1 MKVQVNNKEVEITPD
16 STLTQLTAQLEL
28 PVQGIAIAVN
38 NKMIPRTEW
47 EGFILH
53 ENDNLV
59 IIKAACGGEGNGQS
73 TIYHASDRTVL
84 VPRIGTYGTRRRVQM
99 DPTTHERGSSRRSGG
114 SSPATET
121 AL

>member
-59 IIKAACGGEGNGQS
+59 IIKAAALPIEPHRHIR
-73 TIYHASDRTVL
+73 IYFYEMTPTRIELVL
-84 VPRIGTYGTRRRVQM
+84 P
-99 DPTTHERGSSRRSGG
+99 P
-114 SSPATET
+114 
-121 AL
+121 

>member
-1 MKVQVNNKEVEITPD
+1 MTLD

-47 EGFILH
+47 ERFSLH

-59 IIKAACGGEGNGQS
+59 IIKAACGG
-73 TIYHASDRTVL
+73 
-84 VPRIGTYGTRRRVQM
+84 
-99 DPTTHERGSSRRSGG
+99 
-114 SSPATET
+114 
-121 AL
+121 

>member
-47 EGFILH
+47 ERFSLH
-53 ENDNLV
+53 NL
-59 IIKAACGGEGNGQS
+59 S
-73 TIYHASDRTVL
+73 
-84 VPRIGTYGTRRRVQM
+84 RIRPNGTRTSNRHVW
-99 DPTTHERGSSRRSGG
+99 HSKAGANGSNY
-114 SSPATET
+114 A
-121 AL
+121 